1 MIARLHRPEQLANRS
16 TEDSDCQRH
25 MQKKVVCLPKPELE
39 DFREQFGYLIEK
51 DLLYL
56 TAADK
61 KAKVG

>member
-1 MIARLHRPEQLANRS
+1 MPPRIA
-16 TEDSDCQRH
+16 
-25 MQKKVVCLPKPELE
+25 VE